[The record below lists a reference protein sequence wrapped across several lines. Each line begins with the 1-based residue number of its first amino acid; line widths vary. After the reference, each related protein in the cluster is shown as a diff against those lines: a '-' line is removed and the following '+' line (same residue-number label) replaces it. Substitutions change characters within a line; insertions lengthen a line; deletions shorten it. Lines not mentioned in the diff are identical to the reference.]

1 MARTC
6 FVATEKAEAAVEAS
20 SDRSEVLKKSSQVP
34 AGVHDI
40 STRPGRNASRREL
53 TICPACDSSNLL
65 PGGAAAR
72 TRTPRSAKSRSR
84 RGCPAGRS
92 LRRA

>member
-6 FVATEKAEAAVEAS
+6 FVATEEAEAAVEAS
-20 SDRSEVLKKSSQVP
+20 SDRSEVLEKSSQVP

-53 TICPACDSSNLL
+53 TMSL
-65 PGGAAAR
+65 PLAILVKVAAR
-72 TRTPRSAKSRSR
+72 
-84 RGCPAGRS
+84 CEN
-92 LRRA
+92 